1 MSKKFRTLISVV
13 LTVILAFSAAL
24 PAFAVRT
31 AEVDLPIVYV
41 KGAGREIYSADG
53 TMIMPFEIEPEDQIM
68 AQAEPLLK
76 AFANSV
82 LLNDWSIY
90 CDKLTRVVKNIY
102 KELVLDENGEATDGS
117 YIIPSPAPKKK
128 TSNYV

>member
-1 MSKKFRTLISVV
+1 MSKKFRMLISVV

-53 TMIMPFEIEPEDQIM
+53 TMIMPFEIASFTDLPTEHWAFESIVKCVDEKFLLGYPDGTF
-68 AQAEPLLK
+68 APDKGLTRAELAVIIYRLLK
-76 AFANSV
+76 G
-82 LLNDWSIY
+82 
-90 CDKLTRVVKNIY
+90 K
-102 KELVLDENGEATDGS
+102 
-117 YIIPSPAPKKK
+117 
-128 TSNYV
+128 